1 CAGEIPQSR
10 ATAHL
15 AVTKSQ
21 SLRADFARALTRL
34 DEALALPK
42 DPIVRDSAIQRFE
55 ISFELCWKFLKAYL
69 EEEHNATCTSPR
81 TCFRAAFKIGVIAND
96 PFWIDLTVL
105 RNYTVHTYNED
116 LADYVY
122 GRLPETASRFRTLL
136 NATA

>member
-1 CAGEIPQSR
+1 
-10 ATAHL
+10 
-15 AVTKSQ
+15 VTKSQ
-21 SLRADFARALTRL
+21 TLRADFTRTVTRL

-69 EEEHNATCTSPR
+69 EEQHNALCTSPR
-81 TCFRAAFKIGVIAND
+81 TCFRSAFRHGVIDND

-105 RNYTVHTYNED
+105 RNYTVHTYNEQ

-122 GRLPETASRFRTLL
+122 SRLGEAARRFRAVL
-136 NATA
+136 AGTAIERD